1 MGEIRENVKQN
12 LGYFLSLRG
21 MSQKELAMK
30 LGVSQ
35 SAVTNWIKGKNSPDI
50 EMVALICQHLHI
62 SVAELFGMTGD
73 ETYSDRERVLVAQYR
88 NKPDMRRA
96 VDILLEIEGAPHPDS
111 SFGGS
116 LKNRGTLG
124 AFRRPR
130 QQEDSMAITI
140 KDIAVQTGLAISTI
154 SKYLNGGNVLPEN
167 QEKIRKMIDELGFSA
182 NSFARGLKT
191 NKSHLIGVVVD
202 SLEDML
208 QAKIVTAM
216 ETVFRRHGY
225 ACLVSD
231 AGNDVLAQ
239 KSIVEFLLA
248 QSVDGIIFLPMRVNM
263 NDFEAYLEKEIPVVA
278 LFGKPERDGTA
289 IPSRWTTTPRC
300 IPRFAADILRSPAD
314 RHRRG
319 HGNGSHRRPATQGVY

>member
-96 VDILLEIEGAPHPDS
+96 VDILLEIEGRPDS

-116 LKNRGTLG
+116 
-124 AFRRPR
+124 
-130 QQEDSMAITI
+130 
-140 KDIAVQTGLAISTI
+140 
-154 SKYLNGGNVLPEN
+154 
-167 QEKIRKMIDELGFSA
+167 
-182 NSFARGLKT
+182 
-191 NKSHLIGVVVD
+191 
-202 SLEDML
+202 
-208 QAKIVTAM
+208 
-216 ETVFRRHGY
+216 
-225 ACLVSD
+225 
-231 AGNDVLAQ
+231 
-239 KSIVEFLLA
+239 
-248 QSVDGIIFLPMRVNM
+248 
-263 NDFEAYLEKEIPVVA
+263 
-278 LFGKPERDGTA
+278 
-289 IPSRWTTTPRC
+289 
-300 IPRFAADILRSPAD
+300 
-314 RHRRG
+314 
-319 HGNGSHRRPATQGVY
+319 